1 MNKLIVVIIFLQIG
15 CNYPNNQNGALV
27 NKIHKVKKGM
37 KFNEAI
43 SIMGLPD
50 TIEHY
55 NDEDGQYFGAFY
67 GTPYQ
72 FASSTVYISFTK
84 DSIVRYCTDGS

>member
-1 MNKLIVVIIFLQIG
+1 
-15 CNYPNNQNGALV
+15 
-27 NKIHKVKKGM
+27 
-37 KFNEAI
+37 
-43 SIMGLPD
+43 MGLPD

-84 DSIVRYCTDGS
+84 DSIVEFCTDGS